1 MSSCHSV
8 IWWRMPVC
16 DHVILSLCVIWWR
29 MLLYDH
35 LILSLCVIWWRMI
48 FCDHVILSLCV
59 IWWRMLL
66 YDHVILSLCVIWWR
80 MLLCDHVILSL
91 CVIWWR
97 MPLCDHVILSLCVI
111 WWRMLLCDHVIL
123 SLCNWSTKI
132 KSNVNRQL
140 VLLSKSVRTDIGHV
154 YLMFSNKWCWYG
166 VNYWLN
172 VRRDVEQ
179 HVYNVF
185 IRSDHWHQNLTSWRW
200 NHVNN

>member
-8 IWWRMPVC
+8 IWWRML
-16 DHVILSLCVIWWR
+16 LS
-29 MLLYDH
+29 
-35 LILSLCVIWWRMI
+35 
-48 FCDHVILSLCV
+48 
-59 IWWRMLL
+59 
-66 YDHVILSLCVIWWR
+66 
-80 MLLCDHVILSL
+80 
-91 CVIWWR
+91 
-97 MPLCDHVILSLCVI
+97 
-111 WWRMLLCDHVIL
+111 DHVIL

-140 VLLSKSVRTDIGHV
+140 VLLNKSVRTDSGHV

-185 IRSDHWHQNLTSWRW
+185 IPSDHWRHDVEIMLTTKIRCQNNKCHRCCKDVGKQCRHDIEIISTTKSDVTTSGRWYCRDVKNLISSRHRNYVDHQETTSL
-200 NHVNN
+200 